1 MKHLKTAILIFTG
14 VIVTIAVVCSF
25 PIWWKSK
32 IETYL
37 NQELFQPNGWTIK
50 IDSLSGNFLTSVKVW
65 DMEIEGSGNQRIS
78 APILRVNPNITS
90 FLTGKIGFSRLL
102 VKGVKI
108 VAAPPPT
115 DSASINLNRS
125 VQNLIKNQVRIS
137 DLHLDGIIFTPMDD
151 SLKETQFSF
160 DGLLDIDSQNARLNL
175 KSFLLQLPD
184 SPFELNLQSIEGR
197 LNPDSLIVSFDHS
210 RINHQDLVGNI
221 RYCWTPQNR
230 IIADM
235 ALKDFQLPD
244 ELFTQLPLKPQLSR
258 FNLQVQFQSDLQ
270 QFSGTAR
277 VDNNLGLHMEGDF
290 FASGLP
296 EYLHLN
302 NLTLKGNE
310 AELEVGGILERS
322 GRFSGKVTL
331 SNLDLGRWLE
341 NQKTSNVS
349 GYLVVEGQTR
359 QFALRSLQVSG
370 EVNES
375 QLFGEKPASISG
387 SMLYTDQQ
395 VKTLTPLTLT
405 VGSSSIRIEGREKFT
420 TDSLEISL
428 KLQDANTFL
437 FSKLIGDTLSS
448 GRATGTMQLAGIP
461 GNLNAN
467 VNLVVQDFKYK
478 DAYLDYFEL
487 NGLLG
492 NLPELTRGDVNAK
505 FGKGSWR
512 EYGFDGGT
520 GEFLIQGGTIAISGL
535 ELKQGKNFFQLSG
548 SLEQK
553 KVLHIDRLQVAYN
566 NHYLIN
572 PAPLNIERVE
582 EGLWIRPFELHV
594 DDGVVDGFYN
604 PKPPAAGRLKFS
616 NLPSDLIYATE
627 LTDKFHISGMAF
639 GEFGLKQSGDSPDI
653 TLDLSIKNGEI
664 LRQHFDDFYFSA
676 FYRQGVLHI
685 DELTMTEGTKT
696 GLQLTGKFP
705 IKERRDQKGK
715 VDLQS
720 NFKNL
725 DLAFL
730 DQLIPDWFQI
740 GGNITGNFNMKGTV
754 AKTLYQFKGEIVDA
768 FFESIPLGTVKG
780 EGIYDGRNLKF
791 KQVESVRGSNTIRAA
806 GSLPLDFNL
815 ASDRFGKY
823 QLHGS
828 EFDFKVQ
835 GDLTDF
841 IFLTNYLTDVD
852 SIRGNIDL
860 QLKLEGPPDHIVRNG
875 QLSISHGRIYTVLMD
890 APVVNV
896 SAEAVIE
903 KNLLTV
909 KSFSGVLV
917 NHQKKKKLK
926 PNLFLTG
933 TMDLSRFFEPRYD
946 LNLTGKRIYYRSLSG
961 DIEGL
966 TDVDLQMVGKDTI
979 NITGVIAALNG
990 AYYRDFNAQESI
1002 ESSETSGRV
1011 VTNYNL
1017 RFPIKERFAIR
1028 NAQIDTEIGGEL
1040 DMTKIG
1046 DRDWD
1051 YSGEIHFLDGKIY
1064 YYLGG
1069 DVFENLKGNM
1079 TFDGNGFN
1087 PFLDLSAMTKIG
1099 DTEIRLGVYGPLNN
1113 PEWVFDSNQ
1122 GLSESDILQLLTFH
1136 TRISEEGITSQ
1147 GLGTQAQ
1154 SVLGA
1159 YLERQFEKNFIR
1171 LSGLESTGLVKEV
1184 SISGTSDLIR
1194 KQGGEDFTISAKVT
1208 DRFSF
1213 NYRRS
1218 FSLDNPY
1225 QNRVGVEYKLNPYFS
1240 MVGNVDESG
1249 QMHMKL
1255 RLRYSY

>member
-1 MKHLKTAILIFTG
+1 MKHLKTAILILTG
-14 VIVTIAVVCSF
+14 VIVAIAVVCSF
-25 PIWWKSK
+25 PNWWKSK

-50 IDSLSGNFLTSVKVW
+50 VDSLSGNFLTSVMVW
-65 DMEIEGSGNQRIS
+65 NVEIKGSDDRRIS
-78 APILRVNPNITS
+78 APILRVNPSITS
-90 FLTGKIGFSRLL
+90 FLAGKIGFGILSAE
-102 VKGVKI
+102 GIHI
-108 VAAPPPT
+108 VTSPPQT
-115 DSASINLNRS
+115 DSTSIDLNRS
-125 VQNLIKNQVRIS
+125 VQDLLKNQVRIT
-137 DLHLDGIIFTPMDD
+137 DLHLDGIIAMLVDD
-151 SLKETQFSF
+151 SLKETRFSF
-160 DGLLDIDSQNARLNL
+160 DGGLNIKSQDARLNL
-175 KSFLLQLPD
+175 KSFVLQLPD

-197 LNPDSLIVSFDHS
+197 LNPDSLVFSFDHS
-210 RINHQDLVGNI
+210 RINHQDLVGTI
-221 RYCWTPQNR
+221 RYCWVPESR
-230 IIADM
+230 IVADI
-235 ALKDFQLPD
+235 ALKDFQLPE
-244 ELFTQLPLKPQLSR
+244 ELFAQLPLKPQFSR
-258 FNLQVQFQSDLQ
+258 FNLQVQFQSDLR
-270 QFSGTAR
+270 QFSGTTR

-290 FASGLP
+290 YASGLP

-302 NLTLKGNE
+302 NLTLKGND
-310 AELEVGGILERS
+310 AELEVGGILEKS

-359 QFALRSLQVSG
+359 RFAIHSLQVSG
-370 EVNES
+370 EVDES
-375 QLFGEKPASISG
+375 QLFGEERASISG
-387 SMLYTDQQ
+387 SILYTDQQ
-395 VKTLTPLTLT
+395 VKTLTPLMLT
-405 VGSSSIRIEGREKFT
+405 VGSSSIRIEGHEMFT

-428 KLQDANTFL
+428 ELQDANTFL

-467 VNLVVQDFKYK
+467 VNLVIQDFEYK
-478 DAYLDYFEL
+478 DAHLDYFEL

-492 NLPELTRGDVNAK
+492 NLPDLTRGDVDAK

-520 GEFLIQGGTIAISGL
+520 GEFLIKGDTIAISGL
-535 ELKQGKNFFQLSG
+535 ELKQGKNFFQFSG

-553 KVLHIDRLQVAYN
+553 KVLQIDRLQVAYN

-572 PAPLNIERVE
+572 PAPLSIERTE
-582 EGLWIRPFELHV
+582 DGFSIRPFELHV
-594 DDGVVDGFYN
+594 DDGVVEGFYN
-604 PKPPAAGRLKFS
+604 PTPPAAGRLKFS
-616 NLPSDLIYATE
+616 NLPTDLIYLADI
-627 LTDKFHISGMAF
+627 TDKFHISGMAF
-639 GEFGLKQSGDSPDI
+639 GEFGLKQLGDSPDVTI
-653 TLDLSIKNGEI
+653 DLSIKNGEI
-664 LRQHFDDFYFSA
+664 LQQHFDDFYFSA

-685 DELTMTEGTKT
+685 DEFTLTEGTKT

-705 IKERRDQKGK
+705 IKERPDRRGK

-720 NFKNL
+720 DFKNL

-730 DQLIPDWFQI
+730 DQLIPNWFQI
-740 GGNITGNFNMKGTV
+740 GGSMTGNFSMKGTR
-754 AKTLYQFKGEIVDA
+754 ARTLYQFKGKIAEA
-768 FFESIPLGTVKG
+768 RFESIPLGTVTG
-780 EGIYDGRNLKF
+780 EGYYDGRNLNF
-791 KQVESVRGSNTIRAA
+791 NHVESVRGPNTIHAA

-823 QLHGS
+823 KTNGN
-828 EFDFKVQ
+828 EFDFMVQ

-852 SIRGNIDL
+852 SIRGDIVL

-875 QLSISHGRIYTVLMD
+875 QLSITNGRIYTVLMD
-890 APVVNV
+890 APVVDV

-903 KNLLTV
+903 KNLFTV
-909 KSFSGVLV
+909 ESFSGALV
-917 NHQKKKKLK
+917 NRQKKKKLK

-946 LNLTGKRIYYRSLSG
+946 LKLTGKRVYYRSLSG

-966 TDVDLQMVGKDTI
+966 ADVDLQVVGKDTI
-979 NITGVIAALNG
+979 DITGVIAALDG

-1194 KQGGEDFTISAKVT
+1194 KQGREDFTISAKVT